1 MNINGFEVE
10 KFNIHNIPE
19 NAKYHTCPECSH
31 TRKKNTDKCMS
42 VFWDTGLG
50 RCNHCGAQV
59 QLHTYKK
66 KNENS
71 IRQYVKPANVNTTN
85 LDDRHVEWFESRGIS
100 QSTLRRAGISSGATY
115 MPDGKGG
122 YQKRMAIMFNYIKD
136 GELTNIKY
144 RDGDK
149 NFKLVKDAERIF
161 YNIDGIRT
169 SKECIIA
176 EGEID
181 ALTYME
187 IGRWDVVSLPN
198 GASLKTVNLEYLDSA
213 ISYFENKDIIYLAL
227 DADEAGLNTQKELL
241 RRLGADKCRLVDM
254 RGYKDPNDILIA
266 EGTRGVSLSIENARE
281 VPIENVSSVGD
292 WEDEYDY
299 FLLNGMKQGYGI
311 GKPYFDDVFTTYTG
325 QFITVTGIPSC
336 VTGDTEVLM
345 EDGSY
350 RQIKD
355 VNKGDRIISI
365 SDEYKSESDVVSD
378 KWSSGV
384 KPVYEMELQSGKR
397 LKATKEHKVMTFEG
411 WKDLGDLHIGDFVA
425 VQNSIHFDKDTV
437 SVDHAKLIALWIAEG
452 NKNHN
457 SFYFSSG
464 LDELVLDV
472 RDICKRNKLRYS
484 YDGEFGHI
492 ISEVGKLKM
501 SKKRYIS
508 SISYTYRKRNGLN
521 FDESV
526 LKASAD
532 YSKRA
537 KQEQSLFNPVS
548 MLKKYG
554 LIGMKTDT
562 VRVPSEVF
570 KQSNEIL
577 AHFLN
582 YLFACDGN
590 VSIDGLEYTS
600 ISRMLCVDIA
610 SLLSRFGITS
620 YINLKKIKYNGG
632 YNYAYTLSINGYEN
646 IKVFRDVIGVI
657 GKNKRVDE
665 YLDSCNRIV
674 SSKLRDYVPS
684 TVKKDFIHGDKYY
697 KKYFG
702 ISISKNDKSK
712 KRFSRR
718 LAMIVAENEGNIEL
732 INKTSNNVRW
742 EQITTLDY
750 IGEVETYDIEVE
762 KNHNFIAND
771 IVVHNC
777 GKSDFVDEMVIGYN
791 KLYGWKVAYASPEN
805 KPNVIH
811 ASKIEAK
818 LVGQWV
824 RSEEQLKTNW
834 HQRAKEHIHDNFK
847 FIDLERYTLEN
858 VLSKAK
864 EMIRR
869 FGIKVLVIDPYNKI
883 PLEGDKDSMSVSY
896 TSEYLLKVDEFA
908 RNNDILIILVAHPR
922 KPSFS
927 DGKYIPTMY
936 DIKGGGE
943 FYDMSPHGLVV
954 HRDFDNEASMV
965 KVLKCKFSFL
975 GETGAQTWFKWNKNN
990 GRYSE
995 FGVHGSEIEECSYVE
1010 YNDTNEFAD
1019 DDEVEPIV
1027 QQQSEDLP
1035 W

>member
-66 KNENS
+66 KNESS

-311 GKPYFDDVFTTYTG
+311 GKHYFDDVFTTYTG
-325 QFITVTGIPSC
+325 QFITVTGIPSH
-336 VTGDTEVLM
+336 
-345 EDGSY
+345 
-350 RQIKD
+350 
-355 VNKGDRIISI
+355 
-365 SDEYKSESDVVSD
+365 
-378 KWSSGV
+378 
-384 KPVYEMELQSGKR
+384 GK
-397 LKATKEHKVMTFEG
+397 T
-411 WKDLGDLHIGDFVA
+411 
-425 VQNSIHFDKDTV
+425 
-437 SVDHAKLIALWIAEG
+437 
-452 NKNHN
+452 
-457 SFYFSSG
+457 
-464 LDELVLDV
+464 
-472 RDICKRNKLRYS
+472 
-484 YDGEFGHI
+484 
-492 ISEVGKLKM
+492 
-501 SKKRYIS
+501 
-508 SISYTYRKRNGLN
+508 
-521 FDESV
+521 
-526 LKASAD
+526 
-532 YSKRA
+532 
-537 KQEQSLFNPVS
+537 
-548 MLKKYG
+548 
-554 LIGMKTDT
+554 
-562 VRVPSEVF
+562 
-570 KQSNEIL
+570 
-577 AHFLN
+577 
-582 YLFACDGN
+582 
-590 VSIDGLEYTS
+590 
-600 ISRMLCVDIA
+600 
-610 SLLSRFGITS
+610 
-620 YINLKKIKYNGG
+620 
-632 YNYAYTLSINGYEN
+632 
-646 IKVFRDVIGVI
+646 
-657 GKNKRVDE
+657 
-665 YLDSCNRIV
+665 
-674 SSKLRDYVPS
+674 
-684 TVKKDFIHGDKYY
+684 
-697 KKYFG
+697 
-702 ISISKNDKSK
+702 
-712 KRFSRR
+712 
-718 LAMIVAENEGNIEL
+718 
-732 INKTSNNVRW
+732 
-742 EQITTLDY
+742 
-750 IGEVETYDIEVE
+750 
-762 KNHNFIAND
+762 
-771 IVVHNC
+771 
-777 GKSDFVDEMVIGYN
+777 DFVDEMVIGYN
-791 KLYGWKVAYASPEN
+791 RLHGWKVAYASPEN

-824 RSEEQLKTNW
+824 RSEEQLRTNW

-896 TSEYLLKVDEFA
+896 TSEYLLKIDEFA

-954 HRDFDNEASMV
+954 YRDFENEASMV

-990 GRYSE
+990 GRFSE

-1027 QQQSEDLP
+1027 QEQSEDLP

>member
-66 KNENS
+66 KNESS

-100 QSTLRRAGISSGATY
+100 QSTLRRAGISSGATH

-227 DADEAGLNTQKELL
+227 DTDEAGLNTQKELL

-397 LKATKEHKVMTFEG
+397 LKATKEHRIMTLEG
-411 WKDLGDLHIGDFVA
+411 WKDLGDLR
-425 VQNSIHFDKDTV
+425 KD
-437 SVDHAKLIALWIAEG
+437 DLIACIDDV
-452 NKNHN
+452 
-457 SFYFSSG
+457 YFDS
-464 LDELVLDV
+464 
-472 RDICKRNKLRYS
+472 
-484 YDGEFGHI
+484 I
-492 ISEVGKLKM
+492 IKG
-501 SKKRYIS
+501 
-508 SISYTYRKRNGLN
+508 
-521 FDESV
+521 D
-526 LKASAD
+526 D
-532 YSKRA
+532 
-537 KQEQSLFNPVS
+537 
-548 MLKKYG
+548 
-554 LIGMKTDT
+554 
-562 VRVPSEVF
+562 
-570 KQSNEIL
+570 
-577 AHFLN
+577 
-582 YLFACDGN
+582 
-590 VSIDGLEYTS
+590 
-600 ISRMLCVDIA
+600 
-610 SLLSRFGITS
+610 
-620 YINLKKIKYNGG
+620 
-632 YNYAYTLSINGYEN
+632 N
-646 IKVFRDVIGVI
+646 IK
-657 GKNKRVDE
+657 
-665 YLDSCNRIV
+665 
-674 SSKLRDYVPS
+674 
-684 TVKKDFIHGDKYY
+684 
-697 KKYFG
+697 
-702 ISISKNDKSK
+702 
-712 KRFSRR
+712 
-718 LAMIVAENEGNIEL
+718 
-732 INKTSNNVRW
+732 W
-742 EQITTLDY
+742 EQIFKIDY

-791 KLYGWKVAYASPEN
+791 RLHGWKVAYASPEN

-824 RSEEQLKTNW
+824 RSEEQLRTNW

-896 TSEYLLKVDEFA
+896 TSEYLLKIDEFA

-936 DIKGGGE
+936 DIKGSGE

-954 HRDFDNEASMV
+954 HRDFENEASMV

-990 GRYSE
+990 GRFSE

>member
-19 NAKYHTCPECSH
+19 NAKYHTCPECSAD
-31 TRKKNTDKCMS
+31 RKKSTDKCMS

-66 KNENS
+66 KNESS
-71 IRQYVKPANVNTTN
+71 IRQYVKPTNVNTTN

-227 DADEAGLNTQKELL
+227 DNDEAGLNTQKELL

-397 LKATKEHKVMTFEG
+397 LKATKEHRIMTLEG
-411 WKDLGDLHIGDFVA
+411 WKDLGDLR
-425 VQNSIHFDKDTV
+425 KD
-437 SVDHAKLIALWIAEG
+437 DLIACIDDV
-452 NKNHN
+452 
-457 SFYFSSG
+457 YFDS
-464 LDELVLDV
+464 
-472 RDICKRNKLRYS
+472 
-484 YDGEFGHI
+484 I
-492 ISEVGKLKM
+492 IKG
-501 SKKRYIS
+501 
-508 SISYTYRKRNGLN
+508 
-521 FDESV
+521 D
-526 LKASAD
+526 D
-532 YSKRA
+532 
-537 KQEQSLFNPVS
+537 
-548 MLKKYG
+548 
-554 LIGMKTDT
+554 
-562 VRVPSEVF
+562 
-570 KQSNEIL
+570 
-577 AHFLN
+577 
-582 YLFACDGN
+582 
-590 VSIDGLEYTS
+590 
-600 ISRMLCVDIA
+600 
-610 SLLSRFGITS
+610 
-620 YINLKKIKYNGG
+620 
-632 YNYAYTLSINGYEN
+632 N
-646 IKVFRDVIGVI
+646 IK
-657 GKNKRVDE
+657 
-665 YLDSCNRIV
+665 
-674 SSKLRDYVPS
+674 
-684 TVKKDFIHGDKYY
+684 
-697 KKYFG
+697 
-702 ISISKNDKSK
+702 
-712 KRFSRR
+712 
-718 LAMIVAENEGNIEL
+718 
-732 INKTSNNVRW
+732 W
-742 EQITTLDY
+742 EQIFKIDY

-791 KLYGWKVAYASPEN
+791 RLHGWKVAYASPEN

-847 FIDLERYTLEN
+847 FIDLERFTLEN

-896 TSEYLLKVDEFA
+896 TSEYLLKIDEFA

-936 DIKGGGE
+936 DIKGSGE

-954 HRDFDNEASMV
+954 HRDFENEASMV

-990 GRYSE
+990 GRFSE

-1019 DDEVEPIV
+1019 DDEVEPIA